1 MLSSAGRAIALTR
14 RGSGVRS
21 PQHPPNSRGVVVQL
35 VRIPACHAGG
45 RGFESRPLRH
55 FLINRNVV
63 LYIIN
68 VVLLGYN
75 IFFVLGFFLFIK
87 STGEYLSIC
96 FNLFEIGLRDLL

>member
-1 MLSSAGRAIALTR
+1 
-14 RGSGVRS
+14 
-21 PQHPPNSRGVVVQL
+21 
-35 VRIPACHAGG
+35 
-45 RGFESRPLRH
+45 
-55 FLINRNVV
+55 V

-87 STGEYLSIC
+87 LAGEYLSIC